1 MAYNDKEEENLALRR
16 TNKITEEENIILKED
31 NKQLI
36 NQIRSLED
44 RMDNLKVQLKKEII
58 EEIYE
63 EFEEREIKEKKKNNL
78 IIFNIE
84 ETEYPSR
91 QEKIQKELDTCIQ
104 VFKEIQSE
112 VKDEDIVETFRI
124 GKYRREEGNEEG
136 QEEGQA
142 QIKRKPR
149 PILVKLKDER
159 TKWEII
165 KKAKTIRNSRN
176 DTFRKVWIVQYQ
188 I

>member
-31 NKQLI
+31 DKQLI

-63 EFEEREIKEKKKNNL
+63 EFEEREMKEKKKNNL

-124 GKYRREEGNEEG
+124 EDTLNNYVAELEDKLGTSTVNEIEAF
-136 QEEGQA
+136 ENL
-142 QIKRKPR
+142 IKQ
-149 PILVKLKDER
+149 V
-159 TKWEII
+159 
-165 KKAKTIRNSRN
+165 
-176 DTFRKVWIVQYQ
+176 
-188 I
+188 

>member
-1 MAYNDKEEENLALRR
+1 MKDENMALKMAYSDKEEENLALRR
-16 TNKITEEENIILKED
+16 ANRTTEEENTILKED

-36 NQIRSLED
+36 NQVRSLED
-44 RMDNLKVQLKKEII
+44 RMENLKVQLKNEII

-63 EFEEREIKEKKKNNL
+63 EFEEREMKEKKKNNL
-78 IIFNIE
+78 LIFNIE

-91 QEKIQKELDTCIQ
+91 QEKIQKELDTCVQ

-112 VKDEDIVETFRI
+112 VKDEDIVEAFRI
-124 GKYRREEGNEEG
+124 GKYKREEGNEEG
-136 QEEGQA
+136 TEEGQT

-159 TKWEII
+159 TQMGNHKEGKNN
-165 KKAKTIRNSRN
+165 KKLKE
-176 DTFRKVWIVQYQ
+176 
-188 I
+188 